1 MINSI
6 EINGYR
12 LLDAFRADIGQL
24 TVVIGANAT
33 GKSTLI
39 NFFQLVSRSVE
50 FSLRDVLGWEGGL
63 GSVLTALGRVKEL
76 GWAVTFQKPVAHRIL
91 ANIPLKD
98 DRSYVYEVRI
108 DRGPYG
114 EPVPD
119 YEVVRSEKPYGGH
132 EEPFKLLEAT
142 RQRSLIFNYS
152 MGRLVPFDEAFGDRD
167 HLPLY
172 EGLESENKQGQESDL
187 TKRAQVAEEG
197 RTLRLAQMRF
207 FNEYPVLSWI
217 RLLLA
222 SCRSYPGFDVVAGS
236 NLRSKPADIK
246 VETRLLPN
254 GENLGTVLH
263 EMLTRA
269 DYMSSAN
276 ELREFLRVAYPSF
289 IDIFAETAWG
299 TPARVLLSVREKG
312 MIRSMQLWDLSDG
325 MLRFLCLGAALLNP
339 VPPVFIAI
347 DEPETGLHPKLLPI
361 VADMIKSASEETQVL
376 VTTHSPD
383 LLNCFDVDNVA
394 VMVRDENEINWQ
406 RPSNRASL
414 KKMLETVVGDS
425 LGDLHRSGELEAL

>member
-1 MINSI
+1 MIKSI
-6 EINGYR
+6 EVNGYR
-12 LLDAFRADIGQL
+12 LLDGFKADLGKI

-63 GSVLTALGRVKEL
+63 GSVLTAFGRAKEI

-91 ANIPLKD
+91 GNIPLKD
-98 DRSYVYEVRI
+98 DRSYVYEVKVGG
-108 DRGPYG
+108 GPYG

-119 YEVVRSEKPYGGH
+119 YEVVRSEKPYGEH

-142 RQRSLIFNYS
+142 RQRSLIFNHS
-152 MGRLVPFDEAFGDRD
+152 IGRLVLFDEAVGTGD
-167 HLPLY
+167 HLPLL
-172 EGLESENKQGQESDL
+172 EGIESEDKKDQEQDL

-207 FNEYPVLSWI
+207 FNEYPILSWI

-222 SCRSYPGFDVVAGS
+222 SCRSYPGFDVTAGS
-236 NLRSKPADIK
+236 NLRIKPAEIK

-289 IDIFAETAWG
+289 DDIFAETAWG
-299 TPARVLLSVREKG
+299 TPARVLVSVREKG
-312 MIRSMQLWDLSDG
+312 MSRSMQLWDLSDG
-325 MLRFLCLGAALLNP
+325 MVRFLCLGAALLNP
-339 VPPVFIAI
+339 LPPALVAI
-347 DEPETGLHPKLLPI
+347 DEPEVGLHPRLLPI
-361 VADMIKSASEETQVL
+361 VADMIKAASEETQVL

-383 LLNCFDVDNVA
+383 LLNCFDLDDVA
-394 VMVRDENEINWQ
+394 VMVRDENEINWE
-406 RPSNRASL
+406 RPGNRESL
-414 KKMLETVVGDS
+414 RKMLENVVGDS